1 MPWYELIDR
10 KRRHNFLAIIEEL
23 SRRQDKGA
31 PDFVLIGALALLM
44 QNYLDYMAWWDID
57 LLFRDEETL
66 GKFAK
71 SIAAPGLRI
80 EPTDE
85 AMVSTGELACL
96 HTMWSFNRTW
106 ANVDYIYRPE
116 RFQFFYDTL
125 RRQPPFAQT
134 IRLDEREYHLNLL
147 LGNPWDIFVDK
158 LSLPR
163 MLEQLQ
169 MSDFLGKDLRHIFFI
184 LRRDHADPQFWQ
196 HLVAKSEALGQ
207 REALGAVLARLCEL
221 APKVG
226 YEEVGDPKQVAV
238 FFGKPAG
245 AI

>member
-1 MPWYELIDR
+1 MPWYELIDH
-10 KRRHNFLAIIEEL
+10 KRRHNFLAILEEL
-23 SRRQDKGA
+23 SRRQDKRA

-44 QNYLDYMAWWDID
+44 QNYLDYVAWWDID

-80 EPTDE
+80 EQLDE
-85 AMVSTGELACL
+85 AMVSTGDLASL
-96 HTMWSFNRTW
+96 HTMWSFGRTW

-116 RFQFFYDTL
+116 RFHFFYETL
-125 RRQPPFAQT
+125 RRQQPFAQT

-158 LSLPR
+158 LTLPR
-163 MLEQLQ
+163 MLEQLHR
-169 MSDFLGKDLRHIFFI
+169 SDFLGKDLRHIFFI
-184 LRRDHADPQFWQ
+184 LRRDHANQQFWQ

-207 REALGAVLARLCEL
+207 REALGAVLAGLCEL
-221 APKVG
+221 APKLG
-226 YEEVGDPKQVAV
+226 YEEVGDPEQVAG
-238 FFGKPAG
+238 FFGKAAG